1 MAQWV
6 NRLRNKIFV
15 NPPPL
20 PLLYEISGAV
30 HLAQPSL
37 MAGRLAGR
45 LADKIQVNFEIFK
58 VGCRSKYSTCR
69 FV

>member
-6 NRLRNKIFV
+6 SHLRNNIFV

-20 PLLYEISGAV
+20 PLLCEISGAL
-30 HLAQPSL
+30 HLAQPGL
-37 MAGRLAGR
+37 YGRLAGR
-45 LADKIQVNFEIFK
+45 QADEIQVNFEIFK
-58 VGCRSKYSTCR
+58 IGCRSKYSTCC